1 MNFSLRTLLVFMAG
15 AAVVSASLVSAS
27 PIVGDL
33 FYTVAL
39 LTIPFAGV
47 AALYQRG
54 PQRAACIGFLL
65 VFTSYFFHTLW
76 PSEIRATWLV
86 AQRGGEIDFPTQNPI
101 TTRMLSFLFQ
111 GLHGD
116 FPISANMNY
125 GDSAY
130 EVAAKFVAFQTVGN
144 FTIGLL
150 LGLVGGAMARRF
162 ASTAA
167 LTTMDTGRQNS
178 P

>member
-1 MNFSLRTLLVFMAG
+1 MNFSLRTLLIFMAG
-15 AAVVSASLVSAS
+15 VAGVSASLVSAA

-33 FYTVAL
+33 FYTIGL
-39 LTIPFAGV
+39 LTIPFAAL

-54 PQRAACIGFLL
+54 PQRAQCIGFLI

-76 PSEIRATWLV
+76 PSEIRATWAV
-86 AQRGGEIDFPTQNPI
+86 AQCAGEIDFPTQSPI

-116 FPISANMNY
+116 FPLVRMSY

-130 EVAAKFVAFQTVGN
+130 QMAAKFVAFQTVGH
-144 FTIGLL
+144 FTIGTL
-150 LGLVGGAMARRF
+150 LGLVGGALARRF
-162 ASTAA
+162 ASRAPPA
-167 LTTMDTGRQNS
+167 IMDDGRQN
-178 P
+178 PP